1 MANDKKDFHKPA
13 NLSITGGR
21 LGQDP
26 DLRYVSSGMAV
37 CNFSVCVNT
46 RTKKDD
52 PKNKAIWFDM
62 VAFYDLAEHIASNYK
77 KGSKIDVA
85 EASPDLQQWQGRDGK
100 EHKKTVWACWK
111 ITEDADVATG
121 EAPPLTEPEP
131 PMFDD
136 SDSIPF

>member
-1 MANDKKDFHKPA
+1 MAHGKKEFHKPA
-13 NLSITGGR
+13 NLSITSGR

-26 DLRYVSSGMAV
+26 KLRYVGSGMAV

-62 VAFYDLAEHIASNYK
+62 VAFYDLAEHIASNYER
-77 KGSKIDVA
+77 GGKISIA
-85 EASPDLQQWQGRDGK
+85 EATPDLQQWVGKDGM
-100 EHKKTVWACWK
+100 ERKKQVWACWK

-121 EAPPLTEPEP
+121 EAPPMGSDSEP
-131 PMFDD
+131 PMYDD
-136 SDSIPF
+136 GEVPF